1 MPKADNVHTTST
13 NDPVFGAIDKHRL
26 AASIF
31 EEAVRVEF
39 ASYGK
44 VTKDALAQLNET
56 TQEATDK
63 CFAAGASLVKTRPTT
78 MVGAIAVLR
87 YLATLYDDEGT
98 GAECSIMPDTIDTSD
113 DEEEAWQVLAFRT
126 LASALAQM
134 PATAAEAQ

>member
-1 MPKADNVHTTST
+1 MTST
-13 NDPVFGAIDKHRL
+13 FKIDDRAFRAIDEHRR
-26 AASIF
+26 AAKIF
-31 EEAVRVEF
+31 VEAVRVEF
-39 ASYGK
+39 ASEGK
-44 VTKDALAQLNET
+44 VTKDALARLNET

-63 CFAAGASLVKTRPTT
+63 CFAAGASLVKTQPTT
-78 MVGAIAVLR
+78 MPGAIAMLR

-98 GAECSIMPDTIDTSD
+98 GCECSIMPDTIDTSD